1 MASFSSRDT
10 IPFAPYIETNPV
22 DAYLKVGM
30 YKEGQLQQG
39 IQKVQQQ
46 VDTLIGLPI
55 IKEEDKQ
62 YLQGRLG
69 ELKTGISKNLSGD
82 FSDARITN
90 QIAGAAKSIYS
101 DPIIQNSVQ
110 GTMSYQKGLADIDA
124 AQKAGKGNVANE
136 TVFKDQVQEWLS
148 DKTLGSKSTQY
159 FTGYTPYTDI
169 MAEFKKAW
177 ADTNPGE
184 DIPNDAFYYKDGVQ
198 HINPVI
204 FKGKGPKQIQ
214 AVWNL
219 VKSNANVQQQ
229 LGIDGKYQFRGQPV
243 ENIYAQLGA
252 ETKANIDLNNKTI
265 LALQAKAATG
275 DTEAASHIE
284 DLKQM
289 NIEAEKGLSQ
299 YAEALKTNPDAV
311 KTAIVSQQ
319 KLSNLIGAYSYQTME
334 KSPLWETSFE
344 QNKFD
349 VQTREWEKI
358 FDQKEREFAWK
369 QYMDKLN
376 YDQEER
382 KKKKEAGE
390 PIISPA
396 AVNPLE
402 AVRDENTARMAITG
416 AQDNY
421 TQSVRE
427 TVYDI
432 ANSSPDKLAPPF
444 YKDPLTGRWEPNVGQ
459 GRPYQTEQQANDV
472 AKTIMGVAQ
481 DKYIN
486 GTLVG
491 VANDLMEQNEA
502 KFKNLQVAQQRV
514 QDVEAIYAPQISQL
528 SAALKEE
535 TGGNTQLAQD
545 FVKAYIV
552 DKELPGWK
560 ATRAGLQQ
568 KYGTDWKNG
577 LGIKEF
583 PQSGGTGGAGF
594 DPNTKINTQN
604 AGQYQKAINKL
615 KNNPSLSALVM
626 AKDQEYQR
634 RQTTEIGYEVT
645 RPVIDSKTRE
655 AANIDFASIAS
666 VVKDLNPGSN
676 KGQYNEFLDLLD
688 KSGKGWEGNIYK
700 TYINPITGAGSLTIM
715 RGSDVATISVPATE
729 ILRKY
734 PEQNTFSAFREKF
747 QPSLDLNR
755 GMSTGQGFADAFKA
769 NQPSTSPY
777 IVKYHVLSTGNG
789 TYRLKWWAGEKPTQG
804 SPSPALSINGEVMGE
819 KYGLPQEMSEEQI
832 MAVINQMKDKTWVEK
847 TLLLD
852 QKLKQAVKQ

>member
-1 MASFSSRDT
+1 MANFTSRDS
-10 IPFAPYIETNPV
+10 IPFTPYIETNPV

-30 YKEGQLQQG
+30 YKESQLQAG

-46 VDTLIGLPI
+46 VDTLVGLPI
-55 IKEEDKQ
+55 DKEVDKQ
-62 YLQGRLG
+62 YLQNKLG

-90 QIAGAAKSIYS
+90 QIAGAAKQVYS
-101 DPIIQNSVQ
+101 DPVVQNSVQ
-110 GTMSYQKGLADIDA
+110 GTMSKQKGLADIEQAKKD
-124 AQKAGKGNVANE
+124 GKWNIANE
-136 TVFKDQVQEWLS
+136 TVFQDQVAAWYN
-148 DKTLGSKSTQY
+148 DGVVGSKSSQY

-219 VKSNANVQQQ
+219 VKQNGNVQQQ

-243 ENIYAQLGA
+243 ENIYAQLGQT
-252 ETKANIDLNNKTI
+252 TKANIDANNKTI

-275 DTEAASHIE
+275 DMEAAAHVE

-289 NIEAEKGLSQ
+289 NVEAENSLAQ
-299 YAEALKTNPDAV
+299 YADALKANPDAV

-319 KLSNLIGAYSYQTME
+319 RLSNLINAYSYQTME

-349 VQTREWEKI
+349 VQTRQWEKT
-358 FDQKEREFAWK
+358 FDQNERQFAWR
-369 QYMDKLN
+369 QYMDKAK
-376 YDQEER
+376 YDQDER
-382 KKKKEAGE
+382 KKKDEAGN
-390 PIISPA
+390 PIISLA
-396 AVNPLE
+396 AANPLE
-402 AVRDENTARMAITG
+402 TVKDENTARMAIVG

-421 TQSVRE
+421 TQAVRE
-427 TVYDI
+427 TAYTMALDGGT
-432 ANSSPDKLAPPF
+432 PPPF
-444 YKDPLTGRWEPNVGQ
+444 YKDPLTNRWEPNVGH
-459 GRPYQTEQQANDV
+459 GRPYETEAVANGVTQQLMSV
-472 AKTIMGVAQ
+472 AKDG
-481 DKYIN
+481 YIN
-486 GTLVG
+486 GTLKG
-491 VANDLMEQNEA
+491 HINDLMEQSEA
-502 KFKNLQVAQQRV
+502 KYKNLKVAEQRV
-514 QDVEAIYAPQISQL
+514 ADVETMFAPQISQL
-528 SAALKEE
+528 STSLKEE
-535 TGGNTQLAQD
+535 AGGNPALAQD

-552 DKELPGWK
+552 DNELPGWK
-560 ATRAGLQQ
+560 ATQAGLRQ
-568 KYGTDWKNG
+568 KYGTDWKQG
-577 LGIKEF
+577 MGIKEF
-583 PQSGGTGGAGF
+583 PQSGGTGGAGI
-594 DPNTKINTQN
+594 DPRTTINGQHLI
-604 AGQYQKAINKL
+604 QYQKAASKL
-615 KNNPSLSALVM
+615 KNTPSLTATVM

-634 RQTTEIGYEVT
+634 RQTTELGFEVT

-655 AANIDFASIAS
+655 QANLEFASIAS

-676 KGQYNEFLDLLD
+676 KGEYNDFLSLLD
-688 KSGKGWEGNIYK
+688 KGGKGWEGNIYK

-715 RGSDVATISVPATE
+715 RGSDVLSIPVPAEE

-734 PEQNTFSAFREKF
+734 PEQRVNSAFTEKF

-755 GMSTGQGFADAFKA
+755 GIATGEGYADAFKA

-789 TYRLKWWAGEKPTQG
+789 TYRLKWWAGVKPTQG
-804 SPSPALSINGEVMGE
+804 EPSPSMLINGEVMGE
-819 KYGLPQEMSEEQI
+819 KYGLPQDMSEEQI
-832 MAVINQMKDKTWVEK
+832 MATINQMKDKTWVEK
-847 TLLLD
+847 TITLD